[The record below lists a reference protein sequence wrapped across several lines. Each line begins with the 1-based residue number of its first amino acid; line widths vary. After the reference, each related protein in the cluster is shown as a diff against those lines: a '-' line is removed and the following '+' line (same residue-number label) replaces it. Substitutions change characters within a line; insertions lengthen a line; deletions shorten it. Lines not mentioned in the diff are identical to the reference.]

1 MTLNRFRLLGWT
13 QARTPWVRAVRAWRN
28 LLPDWTPS
36 LDEQMT
42 LETMPHEHRAVVAVI
57 SDGWDPGDPRWDCLM
72 ALLEWERRQE
82 RTRRQLADE
91 LSREANEMERSCAHC
106 GGAHHWVTCPTYDN
120 VVSMDEEFERL
131 RHDSETTVETELP
144 KPDHLT
150 LVPTGTPKVFT
161 VRTLRS
167 IREEQMRNGE

>member
-57 SDGWDPGDPRWDCLM
+57 SDGWDPNDPRWDCLM

-91 LSREANEMERSCAHC
+91 LSREASEMS
-106 GGAHHWVTCPTYDN
+106 GAWDDQPAPLPDN
-120 VVSMDEEFERL
+120 VISIDEEFERL
-131 RHDSETTVETELP
+131 RHDSEMTVETELP